1 MKKKICLVFTVL
13 FLMGTLPSK
22 AVDIHTLLS
31 QIGFNIFAQKDAKT
45 EITNVIEKQQKYAN
59 KKNYNK
65 LKDLYS
71 TTYSNNDGISFDD
84 YIESLKATADMH
96 GKITY
101 KTTINSI
108 TVNGDYATVEA
119 VDTAEGITNK
129 EYENIEGKGVLTS
142 NAKAIYYFKKEN
154 GDWKIDSEYAYSEKT
169 SLKYGV
175 TKDIEIN
182 IDAPECIKAGTEYN
196 IKISADLP
204 QDSGLI
210 ASIATE
216 TIQYPHIKAED
227 IYRPMKNDGEL
238 ERVVTSNTEGKN
250 EIAFASVGIAKAVLN
265 SESKLDFV
273 ISGVAFVS
281 SRVNVVPNKVKTN
294 E

>member
-13 FLMGTLPSK
+13 FLMGTVPAK
-22 AVDIHTLLS
+22 AVDIQTILS

-71 TTYSNNDGISFDD
+71 STYSNNDRITFYD
-84 YIESLKATADMH
+84 YIESLKKTAEMH
-96 GKITY
+96 GKMTY

-108 TVNGDYATVEA
+108 SVHGNYATVEA
-119 VDTAEGITNK
+119 NDVAEGITK
-129 EYENIEGKGVLTS
+129 TGYENIEGKGVLNS

-154 GDWKIDSEYAYSEKT
+154 GDWKIDSEYTYSERT
-169 SLKYGV
+169 TLKYGV

-210 ASIATE
+210 ASITTE
-216 TIQYPHIKAED
+216 PIQYPHTKAED
-227 IYRPMKNDGEL
+227 IFRPMKNDGEL

-265 SESKLDFV
+265 ADSKMDFV
-273 ISGVAFVS
+273 ISGVAFIS
-281 SRVNVVPNKVKTN
+281 SRVNVVPNKVKAN